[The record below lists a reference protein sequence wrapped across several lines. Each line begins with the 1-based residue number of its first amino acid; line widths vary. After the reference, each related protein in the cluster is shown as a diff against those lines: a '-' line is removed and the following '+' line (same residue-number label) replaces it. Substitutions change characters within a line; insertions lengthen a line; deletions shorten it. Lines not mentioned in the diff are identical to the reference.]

1 MPRRF
6 ALALLAL
13 LVLLLLG
20 LLAGRRVHEE
30 RQRRRVAARPTPT
43 RTVPPPPTPIP
54 ARLVSIWFENAEDG
68 YFHPEAREVPAAVD
82 DVAFL
87 RSLAAAVLEGPRHPA
102 LQKPFP
108 DGWTLRAAFR
118 LADGLAVLDLAPP
131 SPPAPTPSPE
141 ASPAG
146 TERKKG
152 AKPEPTPTNP
162 PPVAI
167 AEPPARWETGS
178 SEEVGAVQALVLTVT
193 KNLHSVS
200 RVILLVGGEPVETL
214 AGHVDLTHP
223 LLPDLS
229 RAADEAPLVAP
240 MPEPSASPSP
250 AAPPADLPAAPAVA
264 PPVAPPV
271 APSPM
276 ARASAGPAGA
286 PRAESPV
293 PTPVPAP
300 GAAVPRPVARPTPR
314 PAKDTYST

>member
-20 LLAGRRVHEE
+20 LLVGRRVHEA
-30 RQRRRVAARPTPT
+30 RQRRQVAARPTPT
-43 RTVPPPPTPIP
+43 RTIPPAPTPIP
-54 ARLVSIWFENAEDG
+54 ARLVSIWFESAEDG
-68 YFHPEAREVPAAVD
+68 LFHPEAREVPAAVD

-131 SPPAPTPSPE
+131 APSTPTPERSP
-141 ASPAG
+141 
-146 TERKKG
+146 TEVNGRKDAK
-152 AKPEPTPTNP
+152 KPEPTTTSP
-162 PPVAI
+162 PPAGIV
-167 AEPPARWETGS
+167 EPPKRWETGS
-178 SEEVGAVQALVLTVT
+178 SEEVGATQSLVLTVT
-193 KNLHSVS
+193 KNLHAVS

-223 LLPDLS
+223 LLPDVS

-240 MPEPSASPSP
+240 MPEPSPPSEP
-250 AAPPADLPAAPAVA
+250 SAALPPTPPSAAPPAVPPPAA
-264 PPVAPPV
+264 
-271 APSPM
+271 
-276 ARASAGPAGA
+276 
-286 PRAESPV
+286 SPV
-293 PTPVPAP
+293 PPPRQVPADP
-300 GAAVPRPVARPTPR
+300 APRPAARPTPLL
-314 PAKDTYST
+314 AKDTYRT

>member
-20 LLAGRRVHEE
+20 LLAGRRVHEA

-87 RSLAAAVLEGPRHPA
+87 RSLATAVLAGPRHPA
-102 LQKPFP
+102 LQRPFP

-131 SPPAPTPSPE
+131 APPAPAPVPSPE
-141 ASPAG
+141 APSAG
-146 TERKKG
+146 TEGKKG
-152 AKPEPTPTNP
+152 AKKPEPTPTTP

-167 AEPPARWETGS
+167 PEPPARWETGS
-178 SEEVGAVQALVLTVT
+178 SEEVGAVQSLVLTVT

-240 MPEPSASPSP
+240 MPEPPSTPTPEPGPAAPSSASLPPAPAASRPPVSASPSAVP
-250 AAPPADLPAAPAVA
+250 SPP
-264 PPVAPPV
+264 
-271 APSPM
+271 APSP
-276 ARASAGPAGA
+276 SQP
-286 PRAESPV
+286 
-293 PTPVPAP
+293 
-300 GAAVPRPVARPTPR
+300 AAVPPRPAARPTPRPTPR

>member
-54 ARLVSIWFENAEDG
+54 ARLVSIWFENVEDG

-102 LQKPFP
+102 LQRPFP

-131 SPPAPTPSPE
+131 APLAPTPAPEPSP
-141 ASPAG
+141 SV
-146 TERKKG
+146 TEGKKG
-152 AKPEPTPTNP
+152 AKPEPTPTTP

-240 MPEPSASPSP
+240 MPEPAASPAP
-250 AAPPADLPAAPAVA
+250 AAAPPDLPAAPV
-264 PPVAPPV
+264 VAPPV
-271 APSPM
+271 APSPT
-276 ARASAGPAGA
+276 ARTAPGPAGA
-286 PRAESPV
+286 PRAPSPV
-293 PTPVPAP
+293 PTSVQAPA
-300 GAAVPRPVARPTPR
+300 AAPRPVARPTPR
-314 PAKDTYST
+314 PAKDTYRT